1 MARDKQHVQLKGNR
15 VVIKGYFCTV
25 RLPDRSGWKKLYL
38 RTWKICNVSSNI
50 MLLGKVIFNLLI
62 TLTLFWKVSKIG
74 KSNSTTEWNMWI
86 WFSYIANIFFI
97 PYPLVV
103 SISGTFS
110 NQFLKNVG
118 WARVVV
124 HHQQF
129 KINFSQRH
137 IAWYVADFAVNVSAR
152 SSMCLFKSF
161 HFKITHVH
169 FSFFIEANHLPP
181 GA

>member
-25 RLPDRSGWKKLYL
+25 RLPDRSVWKKLYL
-38 RTWKICNVSSNI
+38 QTWKICNVSSN

-62 TLTLFWKVSKIG
+62 TLTLFWKASKID
-74 KSNSTTEWNMWI
+74 KYYMI
-86 WFSYIANIFFI
+86 WHGNYQHIFI
-97 PYPLVV
+97 PYSLVV
-103 SISGTFS
+103 FISGTS
-110 NQFLKNVG
+110 EYQFLKNVG
-118 WARVVV
+118 WARVVR
-124 HHQQF
+124 HQQF

-137 IAWYVADFAVNVSAR
+137 IVWYVADFAVNVSPR